1 MSIARVSDSGL
12 GPRKLSSAGF
22 APAGGE
28 WRRNPSWLA
37 MPAVSDVEQ
46 KIVILTAVRPD
57 SEFVAFT
64 MQGAYTVDWGDGS
77 TPVDVATNVAAQYLY
92 DYTDVDLDD
101 TDGPVTFTDTGDLV
115 GRTAHGY
122 QNGDVVTFWSVAT
135 TTGVDVGQQYYVI
148 NASANTFQISLTPGG
163 SAVALT
169 GDGSGTLLPYKQA
182 LITITPQSAQN
193 LTSANFQVR
202 HSTLSVA
209 YSTGFLDMTLSGPSL
224 TTLTFGGTTVPHR
237 WLERANVLT
246 IGSVTSLANMFQ
258 NCLSLQSVPL
268 FNTAAVTTMSS
279 MFFGCSSLQSVPL
292 FNTAAVTT
300 MASMFQSCSSL
311 QSVPLFNTAAVTTMS
326 SMFFGCPSLQSVPLF
341 NTASV
346 TNMSI
351 MFQSCAS
358 LQSVPLFNT
367 ASVTNM
373 SSMFNSCF
381 SLQSV
386 PLFNTA
392 AVTNMSI
399 MFFNCPSLQSVPAL
413 NTAAVTTMASM
424 FQSCFSLQSVPL
436 FNTAAVTTMASMFQ
450 SCSSL
455 QSVPLF
461 NTASVTNMSSMFFG
475 CSSLQSVPALN
486 SSAVSSSTNF
496 NSMFVTCPSLARI
509 EAKDFSHT
517 FSVASCKLGGAQLDE
532 IYTNLP
538 TVSGQTIT
546 VTGNYGTATH
556 DPTIATGKGWTV
568 TA

>member
-1 MSIARVSDSGL
+1 MSIKRVSDSGL

-77 TPVDVATNVAAQYLY
+77 APVDVATNVAAEYLY

-169 GDGSGTLLPYKQA
+169 GDGTGTLLPYKQA
-182 LITITPQSAQN
+182 LITITPQAGSN

-224 TTLTFGGTTVPHR
+224 TTLTFGGATVPHR

-246 IGSVTSLANMFQ
+246 IGSVTSLANMF
-258 NCLSLQSVPL
+258 S
-268 FNTAAVTTMSS
+268 
-279 MFFGCSSLQSVPL
+279 G
-292 FNTAAVTT
+292 
-300 MASMFQSCSSL
+300 
-311 QSVPLFNTAAVTTMS
+311 
-326 SMFFGCPSLQSVPLF
+326 
-341 NTASV
+341 
-346 TNMSI
+346 
-351 MFQSCAS
+351 
-358 LQSVPLFNT
+358 
-367 ASVTNM
+367 
-373 SSMFNSCF
+373 CF

-392 AVTNMSI
+392 AVTNMSG
-399 MFFNCPSLQSVPAL
+399 MFRD
-413 NTAAVTTMASM
+413 
-424 FQSCFSLQSVPL
+424 CFPPFSP
-436 FNTAAVTTMASMFQ
+436 FR
-450 SCSSL
+450 CSTR
-455 QSVPLF
+455 Q
-461 NTASVTNMSSMFFG
+461 
-475 CSSLQSVPALN
+475 
-486 SSAVSSSTNF
+486 
-496 NSMFVTCPSLARI
+496 R
-509 EAKDFSHT
+509 
-517 FSVASCKLGGAQLDE
+517 
-532 IYTNLP
+532 
-538 TVSGQTIT
+538 
-546 VTGNYGTATH
+546 
-556 DPTIATGKGWTV
+556 
-568 TA
+568 

>member
-1 MSIARVSDSGL
+1 MSIKRVSDSGL

-77 TPVDVATNVAAQYLY
+77 APVDVATNVAAQYLY

-182 LITITPQSAQN
+182 LITITPQAGSN

-224 TTLTFGGTTVPHR
+224 TTLTFGGATVPHR

-246 IGSVTSLANMFQ
+246 IGSVTSLANMFRRLLLPPVCSAVQ
-258 NCLSLQSVPL
+258 HGGSDEHVGHVPELLLPSVRS
-268 FNTAAVTTMSS
+268 AVQHCGGDEHGSS

-300 MASMFQSCSSL
+300 MAFMFLGLLLPSVRSAVQHGGSDEHVGHVPELLLPPVRSAVQHGGSDEHVEHVPSCSSL
-311 QSVPLFNTAAVTTMS
+311 QSVPLFNTAAVTNMAAG
-326 SMFFGCPSLQSVPLF
+326 MFRNCFSLQSVPLF
-341 NTASV
+341 NTAAV
-346 TNMSI
+346 TSMAQ
-351 MFQSCAS
+351 MFQNCS
-358 LQSVPLFNT
+358 
-367 ASVTNM
+367 
-373 SSMFNSCF
+373 

-392 AVTNMSI
+392 AVTNMSHVPELLL
-399 MFFNCPSLQSVPAL
+399 PSVRSAVQHCGSDEHGEHVLRLLLPSVRSAVQHGGSDEHVVHVPQLLLPPVRSAVQHGGSDDHVGACS
-413 NTAAVTTMASM
+413 TAAPP
-424 FQSCFSLQSVPL
+424 FSLFL
-436 FNTAAVTTMASMFQ
+436 
-450 SCSSL
+450 
-455 QSVPLF
+455 
-461 NTASVTNMSSMFFG
+461 
-475 CSSLQSVPALN
+475 
-486 SSAVSSSTNF
+486 
-496 NSMFVTCPSLARI
+496 R
-509 EAKDFSHT
+509 
-517 FSVASCKLGGAQLDE
+517 
-532 IYTNLP
+532 
-538 TVSGQTIT
+538 
-546 VTGNYGTATH
+546 
-556 DPTIATGKGWTV
+556 
-568 TA
+568 